1 MSELIAPLPRPL
13 RPVLADAVPALRD
26 RTVVLVIS
34 GALVLAAAS
43 QVRIPL
49 GFTPVPINLGTFAAV
64 LLGGAL
70 GARRGAASTGL
81 FLAAGI
87 AGLPFFADLN
97 GGWSYFTGAT
107 GGYLVCYPVMAALV
121 GFTADRG
128 RDREVV
134 PFVTAVLLANVL
146 LYTVGAMW
154 LAQVLGVPM
163 FGSEG
168 SAWALGIRPFLAGD
182 LAKMIAAG
190 LLFPAVWRFV
200 EER

>member
-1 MSELIAPLPRPL
+1 MTELITPLPRPL
-13 RPVLADAVPALRD
+13 RPVLADLVPALRD
-26 RTVVLVIS
+26 RTALLVVS
-34 GALVLAAAS
+34 GALLLAAAS

-64 LLGGAL
+64 LVGGAL

-87 AGLPFFADLN
+87 VGVPFFADWN

-107 GGYLVCYPVMAALV
+107 GGYLLCYPLMAGLV
-121 GFTADRG
+121 GFAADRG
-128 RDREVV
+128 RDREIV
-134 PFVTAVLLANVL
+134 PFVTAVLLANLV

-154 LAQVLGVPM
+154 LARVLGVPM

-168 SAWALGIRPFLAGD
+168 SAWALGVRPFLAGD
-182 LAKMIAAG
+182 LAKMAAAG
-190 LLFPAVWRFV
+190 LLFPALWRFV

>member
-1 MSELIAPLPRPL
+1 MSDLITPLTRPARPL
-13 RPVLADAVPALRD
+13 LADVVPGLRD
-26 RTVVLVIS
+26 RTALLVIS
-34 GALVLAAAS
+34 GALLLAGAS

-49 GFTPVPINLGTFAAV
+49 GFTPVPINLATFAAV

-81 FLAAGI
+81 FLVAGI
-87 AGLPFFADLN
+87 VGLPFFADWN

-107 GGYLVCYPVMAALV
+107 GGYLVCYPLMAALV
-121 GFTADRG
+121 GVAADRG

-134 PFVTAVLLANVL
+134 PFVAAVLIANVV
-146 LYTVGAMW
+146 LYTVGALW
-154 LAQVLGVPM
+154 LAHVIGVPM
-163 FGSEG
+163 FGSEA
-168 SAWALGIRPFLAGD
+168 SAWALGVRPFLAGD

-190 LLFPAVWRFV
+190 LLFPAVWRFI